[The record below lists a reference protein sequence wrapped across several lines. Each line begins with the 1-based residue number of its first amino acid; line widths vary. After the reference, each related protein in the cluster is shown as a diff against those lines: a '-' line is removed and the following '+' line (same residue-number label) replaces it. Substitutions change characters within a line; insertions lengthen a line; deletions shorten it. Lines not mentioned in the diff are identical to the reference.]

1 LFSYDPDLL
10 AAFIVFALATAISPG
25 PNNFLLLSS
34 GLNFGW
40 RRSVPHALGII
51 VGLSI
56 IIVIVGAGFGGYL
69 EANPNVHS
77 YIRWPGIVAILYFAW
92 KIIRSN
98 YLSSTQKKYRP
109 FTFFEA
115 CLFQWVNPKAL
126 IIILTMIAVYTS
138 PDYPIYG
145 QLSVIVLVE
154 IFSGII
160 ATATWIMMGVY
171 LERLFTNTRYLRVF
185 NICMGVLLI
194 AAVVPTIFLSGV

>member
-1 LFSYDPDLL
+1 MFSYDPDLL
-10 AAFIVFALATAISPG
+10 SAFIVFALATAISPG

-40 RRSVPHALGII
+40 RRSIPHALGII
-51 VGLSI
+51 AGISF
-56 IIVIVGAGFGGYL
+56 VIVVLGAGLGGYL

-77 YIRWPGIVAILYFAW
+77 VIRWPGILVILYIAW

-98 YLSSTQKKYRP
+98 YLNTTQKKYRP
-109 FTFFEA
+109 FTFIEA

-126 IIILTMIAVYTS
+126 IIVLTMIAVYTS
-138 PDYPIYG
+138 PQYPIYS

-160 ATATWIMMGVY
+160 ATTTWVMMGVY
-171 LERLFTNTRYLRVF
+171 LERVFTNSKYLRIF
-185 NICMGVLLI
+185 NICMGILLI
-194 AAVVPTIFLSGV
+194 AAVVPTIFVSGS